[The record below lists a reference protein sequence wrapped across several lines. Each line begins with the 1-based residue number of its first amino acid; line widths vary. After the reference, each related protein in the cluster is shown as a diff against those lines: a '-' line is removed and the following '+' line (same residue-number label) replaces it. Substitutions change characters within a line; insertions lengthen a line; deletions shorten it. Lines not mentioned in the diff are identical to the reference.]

1 MANTVVN
8 GGTSEGANKPL
19 ISSTAD
25 YVSSKNYC
33 EIISAYSYFMRH

>member
-1 MANTVVN
+1 MDVWSIANTMVN

-25 YVSSKNYC
+25 YVSSKKLL
-33 EIISAYSYFMRH
+33 